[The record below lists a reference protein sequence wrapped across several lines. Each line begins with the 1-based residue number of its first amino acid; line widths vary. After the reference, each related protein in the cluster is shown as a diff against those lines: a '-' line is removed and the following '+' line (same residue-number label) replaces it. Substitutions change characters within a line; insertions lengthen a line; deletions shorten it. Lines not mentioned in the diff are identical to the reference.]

1 MFASARAEE
10 VGVTAEQAVFDS
22 ASPISPRFFAL
33 WCRASSIFVAR
44 EMKDEQDRAFDQPF
58 VRTAWCL
65 SKGGRLGAS
74 GADELSLTWVRLCC
88 RDLSTELAPFNV
100 KGAHVGVEQPL
111 WPMSALVRTTDSSR
125 TSREV

>member
-44 EMKDEQDRAFDQPF
+44 EIKDE
-58 VRTAWCL
+58 
-65 SKGGRLGAS
+65 
-74 GADELSLTWVRLCC
+74 
-88 RDLSTELAPFNV
+88 
-100 KGAHVGVEQPL
+100 
-111 WPMSALVRTTDSSR
+111 
-125 TSREV
+125 